1 MDHSHNISGMKD
13 MYRRETYDLLISPD
27 ESSKK
32 IRANSPATRF
42 EEVKRIEEEKRP
54 GSLNTY
60 GIAAKK
66 NYKGVEL
73 SGPSSMANAASTHG
87 KHKGS
92 DSGIGVDPE
101 HPDAGKRN
109 HSSF

>member
-1 MDHSHNISGMKD
+1 MKD
-13 MYRRETYDLLISPD
+13 MYRRESYDLLINPD

-32 IRANSPATRF
+32 IRANSPATRL

-54 GSLNTY
+54 DSLNAY

-66 NYKGVEL
+66 NYKGVGL
-73 SGPSSMANAASTHG
+73 SGPPSMANAASIHG

-101 HPDAGKRN
+101 RPDAGKSN
-109 HSSF
+109 NSSF